1 MTSDEVW
8 DLLELIASVDR
19 RKVGLTDRQV
29 WQGLVGDLS
38 AADAQ
43 AAVAAHYRE
52 SREWIMP
59 ADVRTRVKAMRRER
73 LAREIV
79 PAPPP
84 EDADNPVRFRETLKA
99 DLRAIGDGLAI
110 PRAIAGPVREDDPPP
125 TWAEARAAL
134 PAPPAL
140 TPQEKAAQQAAE
152 SRAAREAAQRDEDPA
167 A

>member
-8 DLLELIASVDR
+8 DLLELIASIDR
-19 RKVGLTDRQV
+19 RKVGLTDRQT

-43 AAVAAHYRE
+43 AAVIGHYAD
-52 SREWIMP
+52 STDWIMP
-59 ADVRTRVKAMRRER
+59 AHVRTRVKAMRRDR

-84 EDADNPVRFRETLKA
+84 ELADQPVRFRETLRAEVRKIA
-99 DLRAIGDGLAI
+99 DGKAI
-110 PRAIAGPVREDDPPP
+110 PKAIAGPVREDEPPE
-125 TWAEARAAL
+125 TWAQARARFA
-134 PAPPAL
+134 APP
-140 TPQEKAAQQAAE
+140 TPQEIARQQAAE
-152 SRAAREAAQRDEDPA
+152 SRAARAAAEGKPA